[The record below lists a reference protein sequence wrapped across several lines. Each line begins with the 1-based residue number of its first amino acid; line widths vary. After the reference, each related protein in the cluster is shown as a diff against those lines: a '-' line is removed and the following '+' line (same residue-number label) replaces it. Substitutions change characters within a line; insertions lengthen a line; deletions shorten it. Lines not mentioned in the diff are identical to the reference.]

1 MENSKRPKVQN
12 MNDFVNAAQN
22 EHPDE
27 TTRIASSAVTRS
39 NTDTAAKTV
48 SAAASNPAPAAKAQQ
63 SQAAAVSSAER
74 QRRSQHVAT
83 GMRSSARS
91 SQQPSSGSRM
101 QTVQVSRNA
110 QGQNVVSRPQQRPQQ
125 KPQQNAKSR
134 PMPLPEAPQ
143 REQRGQAQAP
153 MRKGAAS
160 SRKYT
165 DIREERRAKL
175 AAESKKQVQSGKK
188 KMGKWGK
195 FLIILSAAL
204 LLILI
209 IGCIIFNSF
218 LKSYEDGQ
226 HSNVAASVVK
236 EFSSTDSL
244 TSYLKKNSDKINCLE
259 DFDNLV
265 TDYAASLEGKKI
277 SYVYDA
283 ASTAEEPRYNITA
296 DGTLVGKVTM
306 VKDGKGAF
314 GLTKWKVGKLD
325 ITSFIPGAKSYNIL
339 VPEGSTVTVNGTQ
352 LDESYITGEGI
363 PEVLKGSV
371 QFIKNPP
378 SFTTYTVSGFTRT
391 PEVSAVDASG
401 SSIKLAESDSTFMAG
416 QAADQAFVDEVK
428 PLCERGLE
436 SWATYFIYMSHNLDL
451 YILKDSEV
459 YKFIFGGDDYDPIN
473 PWLYNWEQI
482 VDYNF
487 SEFEVSNIVK
497 YTDDCFACD
506 VKYHLDITF
515 SDPGMSDNNQG
526 TDATWVW
533 VADGDS
539 WSIADVIYH

>member
-12 MNDFVNAAQN
+12 MNDFVNAIGSD
-22 EHPDE
+22 HPDE
-27 TTRIASSAVTRS
+27 TTRIAPV
-39 NTDTAAKTV
+39 
-48 SAAASNPAPAAKAQQ
+48 PAAKSTADIVAETAPVERPVQKQ
-63 SQAAAVSSAER
+63 AEASRAAAVSNAER

-101 QTVQVSRNA
+101 QTVQVSRDA
-110 QGQNVVSRPQQRPQQ
+110 SGRNVVSRPQQKSQQRPAQNTQPKQQRPQQ
-125 KPQQNAKSR
+125 
-134 PMPLPEAPQ
+134 PQ
-143 REQRGQAQAP
+143 REQQRAEEQAP
-153 MRKGAAS
+153 MRKGASS

-165 DIREERRAKL
+165 DIREERRAKQ
-175 AAESKKQVQSGKK
+175 AAESRKQAKSSGKK

-204 LLILI
+204 LVILVV
-209 IGCIIFNSF
+209 GCIIFNSF
-218 LKSYEDGQ
+218 LKKYEEGQ

-236 EFSSTDSL
+236 EFSTSSSL
-244 TSYLKKNSDKINCLE
+244 NSYLKKNADKINCLE

-265 TDYAASLEGKKI
+265 EDYTASLDGKKI

-283 ASTAEEPRYNITA
+283 ASTADSPKYNITA
-296 DGTLVGKVTM
+296 DGTVVAKVTM
-306 VKDGKGAF
+306 EKDGKGAF

-325 ITSFIPGAKSYNIL
+325 VTSFIPGAKSYNIL
-339 VPEGSTVTVNGTQ
+339 VPEGSTVTVNGTV

-371 QFIKNPP
+371 DFIQNPP

-391 PEVSAVDASG
+391 PDVTAVDASG
-401 SSIKLAESDSTFMAG
+401 SSVNLSESENTFMAG
-416 QAADQAFVDEVK
+416 QAADQDFIDEVK
-428 PLCERGLE
+428 PICERGLE

-451 YILKDSEV
+451 YILEDSEV

-482 VDYNF
+482 VDYDF
-487 SEFEVSNIVK
+487 SEFEVSNFVK
-497 YTDDCFACD
+497 YADDCFTCD

-515 SDPGMSDNNQG
+515 SEAGMSDDNQEL
-526 TDATWVW
+526 DATWVW

-539 WSIADVIYH
+539 WSISDVIYH